1 MDQSYRQRNDAERAR
16 LTRLVESLRDDE
28 LARKVRDGWT
38 VAAMLAH
45 LAFWDRM
52 RLTGWE
58 LEETGGEAERHFSTD
73 VEQDMINSAGFAQ
86 WLALP
91 PREAARQAVEAA
103 EAVDRKIASL
113 PVDRLDAY
121 IKGGGEHEHRM
132 ADRSVHR
139 RAHIDEIEEALR

>member
-16 LTRLVESLRDDE
+16 LTRLVASLSDE
-28 LARKVRDGWT
+28 QLARDVRDDGWT

-52 RLTGWE
+52 RFACWE
-58 LEETGGEAERHFSTD
+58 LWEQGDTNRHFSTD

-113 PVDRLDAY
+113 PADRLDAY
-121 IKGGGEHEHRM
+121 MKGGGKHEHRM
-132 ADRSVHR
+132 VDRSIHR
-139 RAHIDEIEEALR
+139 KAHIDEIAGAL